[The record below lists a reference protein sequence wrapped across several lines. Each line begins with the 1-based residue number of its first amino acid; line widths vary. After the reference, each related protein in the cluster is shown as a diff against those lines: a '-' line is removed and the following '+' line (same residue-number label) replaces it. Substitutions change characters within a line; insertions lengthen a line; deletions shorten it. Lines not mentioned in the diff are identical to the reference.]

1 MRKTLSS
8 LLNGYHSSAAARHN
22 SFSAIKNRRVSYK
35 KGPFLAVTIIT
46 IFVFFAFFIFTA
58 SLSSVRIQTLPKIP
72 SNKVSIN
79 QTTKLTVSQKKQQNP
94 HRRVH
99 EFPLNCTNNGNQ
111 TSNTTCP
118 RNYPTI
124 FQSEEINPSSE
135 IVCPNYFRWIHE
147 DLRPW
152 KDRGITRDMVE
163 RAKKTAHFRLVI
175 VDGKAYVENYKK
187 SIQTRDVF
195 TIWGILQLLRRYP
208 GRVPDLEMMF
218 DCDDQPVIESR
229 HYRVR
234 NTTVG
239 PPPLFRYCGDKWTMD
254 IVFPDWSFWGWAEI
268 NIKPWENLLKEIE
281 QGNKRSKWIEREP
294 FAYWKGNPFV
304 AENRQD
310 LLKCNVS
317 DTHDWNAR
325 LFIQDWILEGQQGFK
340 QSNVANQC
348 THRYKIYIEGY
359 AWSVSEK
366 YILSCDSVTLIVKPQ
381 FYDFFT
387 RSLQPLLH
395 YWPINDNDKCKSIK
409 FAVEWLNKHK
419 QKAHAIGRASSDFL
433 QQEVKMEFVYDYMFH
448 LLNEYSKLLKF
459 KPVVPEGAQ
468 EVCSESMACTRDG
481 REKKFMVESLVKSP
495 SITNPC
501 ALPPPHEPR
510 ELGNFYR
517 RNVNLIK
524 QVEGWESKHWESLSK
539 QQ

>member
-1 MRKTLSS
+1 M
-8 LLNGYHSSAAARHN
+8 
-22 SFSAIKNRRVSYK
+22 
-35 KGPFLAVTIIT
+35 
-46 IFVFFAFFIFTA
+46 
-58 SLSSVRIQTLPKIP
+58 
-72 SNKVSIN
+72 
-79 QTTKLTVSQKKQQNP
+79 
-94 HRRVH
+94 
-99 EFPLNCTNNGNQ
+99 
-111 TSNTTCP
+111 
-118 RNYPTI
+118 
-124 FQSEEINPSSE
+124 
-135 IVCPNYFRWIHE
+135 
-147 DLRPW
+147 
-152 KDRGITRDMVE
+152 
-163 RAKKTAHFRLVI
+163 
-175 VDGKAYVENYKK
+175 
-187 SIQTRDVF
+187 
-195 TIWGILQLLRRYP
+195 
-208 GRVPDLEMMF
+208 
-218 DCDDQPVIESR
+218 
-229 HYRVR
+229 
-234 NTTVG
+234 
-239 PPPLFRYCGDKWTMD
+239 
-254 IVFPDWSFWGWAEI
+254 
-268 NIKPWENLLKEIE
+268 LKEIE

-317 DTHDWNAR
+317 DTHDWYAR
-325 LFIQDWILEGQQGFK
+325 LFIQVKKYKNKIKEIKWIVKICILKTNFLIYLTAVGIFWQDWILEGQQGFK